1 MNIQNLR
8 ENFPKLIAYM
18 QEHGYNSEYIANLHR
33 EINFVLA
40 NEVSKNW
47 TTYADVYDYHV
58 EQTNSAHTLRNKL
71 TYLGI
76 MERFD
81 LRSEFPDG
89 HSRQK
94 VVERGTYQ
102 FLSPPFKQIIDTYRA
117 FETRRGRKK
126 TTTVYSES
134 RNAAGFLYEQQL
146 MGISTAGQ
154 ISQASVLSVFLD
166 ECGNLRRSCSYK
178 KMLAAVF
185 KANIP
190 GDPDVFSRIIAYL
203 PDLRETRKNI
213 QYLTEEEIREVKRV
227 LTDPGARLSLRDK
240 AIGTMVLTYGL
251 RGCDVAGLMV
261 NDVDLLGG
269 KVDICQQKT
278 NVPIE
283 LPLTTA
289 VGNSIYEYVTAERPE
304 SNCGFVFLSRH
315 RPYGRLSDRSLGN
328 IAAKIMA
335 SANIR
340 QKTGDRKGFHIFRH
354 HLATALLG
362 NGVAQP
368 IISRIAGHT
377 SPDSLEPY
385 LSADF
390 RHLKECAISID
401 GYPMDWGV
409 FVNA

>member
-1 MNIQNLR
+1 
-8 ENFPKLIAYM
+8 M
-18 QEHGYNSEYIANLHR
+18 QEHGYNGEYIANLHR

-40 NEVSKNW
+40 NEGSRNW
-47 TTYADVYDYHV
+47 TTYADVYDHHA
-58 EQTNSAHTLRNKL
+58 ERTDSAQTLRNKL

-76 MERFD
+76 IERFD

-89 HSRQK
+89 QSRQK
-94 VVERGTYQ
+94 VVEHRKYQ
-102 FLSPPFKQIIDTYRA
+102 FLSPPFKQIIDAYCA
-117 FETRRGRKK
+117 FETRRGKK
-126 TTTVYSES
+126 KPTTVNCES
-134 RNAAGFLYEQQL
+134 GNAAGFLYEQQL

-178 KMLAAVF
+178 KILAAVF

-190 GDPDVFSRIIAYL
+190 TNPDVFSRILAYL

-213 QYLTEEEIREVKRV
+213 QYLTDKEISEVKRV
-227 LTDPGARLSLRDK
+227 LADPGSGLSLRDK
-240 AIGTMVLTYGL
+240 AIGTMVLAYGL
-251 RGCDVAGLMV
+251 RRCDVAGLTV
-261 NDVDLLGG
+261 NGVYLQCE
-269 KVDICQQKT
+269 KINICQQKT
-278 NVPIE
+278 DVPLE
-283 LPLTTA
+283 LPLTVA
-289 VGNSIYEYVTAERPE
+289 VGNSIYEYVTAERAE
-304 SNCGFVFLSRH
+304 SNCGFVFLSEH
-315 RPYGRLSDRSLGN
+315 RPYGRLSDSSLGN

-335 SANIR
+335 AANIR

-354 HLATALLG
+354 RLATELLG

-368 IISRIAGHT
+368 VISRIAGHT

-390 RHLKECAISID
+390 KHLKECAISID
-401 GYPMDWGV
+401 SYPMDWGV